1 MTITQAILLSLG
13 ITGLILGYLLGS
25 FAKLWALF
33 TRQIRQW
40 QERRDA
46 KRRSKIVYPLH
57 LTTVTDIKKYIRKNG
72 PQLPIAAD
80 WGDLLIKLIQEM
92 SAAGWHTEMPL
103 WAKYEGDSY
112 QLYVLAENEHLQD
125 KLTAIIESYE
135 TVHLYS

>member
-1 MTITQAILLSLG
+1 MTMLKTILLSLG

-25 FAKLWALF
+25 FAKLRALF
-33 TRQIRQW
+33 TRQIKQW
-40 QERRDA
+40 QEQRDA

-57 LTTVTDIKKYIRKNG
+57 LTTVTDIKKYIQKNG

-80 WGDLLIKLIQEM
+80 WGDLLIELIQEM

-112 QLYVLAENEHLQD
+112 QLYVLAGNEHLQD

-135 TVHLYS
+135 TIRLHS